1 MRVLSNDN
9 SVLGGTCELELLK
22 SDIFKGGDQCRD
34 TTRGCLELG
43 ALEKKAPRPSGF
55 GRKGSYGCLVMSAL
69 SLRVYG

>member
-43 ALEKKAPRPSGF
+43 ALEKRLL
-55 GRKGSYGCLVMSAL
+55 GRLGLVGKGAMVA
-69 SLRVYG
+69 